1 MRNTGDEIERMMK
14 PVNTEKFQF
23 GNPTPYEVW
32 LNTSN
37 ELKSMREELKESER
51 KQEAESARNQKAN
64 EQSIAIARVSAI
76 FSGISVVIALLTFLR

>member
-1 MRNTGDEIERMMK
+1 MRNTDDEIERIMQ

-23 GNPTPYEVW
+23 ANPTPYEVW

-51 KQEAESARNQKAN
+51 KQEAESRNNNKLT
-64 EQSIAIARVSAI
+64 ICGLVVSAVTLAATII
-76 FSGISVVIALLTFLR
+76 FGILQLKG